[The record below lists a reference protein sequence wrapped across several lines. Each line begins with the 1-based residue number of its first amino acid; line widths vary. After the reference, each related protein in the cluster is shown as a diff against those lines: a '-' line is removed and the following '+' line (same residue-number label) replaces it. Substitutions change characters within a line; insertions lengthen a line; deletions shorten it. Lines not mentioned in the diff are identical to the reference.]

1 MCLFFFIYTHKLAE
15 AEAEALGI
23 VGGRGISIVGG
34 GSKLPLSIIIN

>member
-1 MCLFFFIYTHKLAE
+1 MCLFFFIYTHKL